1 MARASLRNPS
11 PSLRREMT
19 AFFCVSSSVY
29 FLGAVGMIN
38 SLRLVGHDER
48 IYVLD
53 CGLTDAQR
61 ELLAPQATIVAA
73 PPGREPFTLKTE
85 APLRHPV
92 ATTVLIDADM
102 IVTRSL
108 TPLLEL
114 AAEGNVIA
122 FENPVDRF
130 VPAWGELLGLGE
142 LRRQSYLCSGF
153 VAMGAPL
160 SAQVLRLLED
170 RQRRVLFKRG
180 YFGAK
185 DHDYELMFADQ
196 DVLNAILAATVEPEQ
211 IVALDARLAPMPPF
225 EGLRVVDEQHLRCAY
240 SDGTE
245 PYLVHQSLPFKPW
258 LEPTYDGVYS
268 RLLRRALGGANV
280 AISVPADSIPLG
292 LRKGPLGFAERQR
305 VKAREQIRW
314 RLASPGASTPPAHG
328 RKIEP
333 ADSRASNAAFY
344 TVADERYF
352 LGVVG
357 LINSL
362 RLVGHDE
369 PIHLLDCGLTP
380 VQCQLLAAQ
389 ANVVANESGAPPW
402 LLKTVLPMA
411 HPSPTMALL
420 DADMVAARSLGP
432 LLEGAIS
439 GSLVA
444 FRNGED
450 RFVDN
455 WGELIG
461 AARPA
466 RRGPYLSSAAIIAAG
481 EPATE
486 VLTRVHE
493 LRGLVEFDLTY
504 WRRNVAGYAFTFADQ
519 DLFNAILATEQPPR
533 RVEALDARLAST
545 PPFDGLRLIDESTLR
560 CAYEDGTEPFLVHH
574 HVVKPWLEPTHHGV
588 YSRMLRRLLIGE
600 DLAIRVPASELPLRF
615 RSGLRS
621 FAARERINLSEA
633 FRYRVR
639 EPLATRLGVGRGR

>member
-1 MARASLRNPS
+1 
-11 PSLRREMT
+11 MT

-85 APLRHPV
+85 APLRHPA

-130 VPAWGELLGLGE
+130 VPAWGELLDLGE

-225 EGLRVVDEQHLRCAY
+225 DGLRVNDEQRLRCAY

-258 LEPTYDGVYS
+258 REPIYDGVYS
-268 RLLRRALGGANV
+268 RLLRRALGGADV
-280 AISVPADSIPLG
+280 AISVPPDSIPLS
-292 LRKGPLGFAERQR
+292 LRKTPLGFAERQR
-305 VKAREQIRW
+305 VKARQQIRW
-314 RLASPGASTPPAHG
+314 RLGGPDASPSPAPPPKQRG
-328 RKIEP
+328 
-333 ADSRASNAAFY
+333 SSQAAFY

-352 LGVVG
+352 LGAVG

-369 PIHLLDCGLTP
+369 QIYVLDCGLTP
-380 VQCQLLAAQ
+380 AQRQLLATQ
-389 ANVVANESGAPPW
+389 ADLVANESDTPPW
-402 LLKTVLPMA
+402 LLKTVAPLA

-420 DADMVAARSLGP
+420 DADMIASRSLAP
-432 LLEGAIS
+432 LLDAASG

-444 FRNGED
+444 FRNRDD
-450 RFVDN
+450 RFVES
-455 WGELIG
+455 WGALIG
-461 AARPA
+461 AAHPA
-466 RRGPYLSSAAIIAAG
+466 LRGPYLSSAAVVAG
-481 EPATE
+481 GSATE
-486 VLTRVHE
+486 VLARLHE
-493 LRGLVEFDLTY
+493 LRGVVEFELTY
-504 WRRNVAGYAFTFADQ
+504 WRRNVVDYAFTFADQ
-519 DLFNAILATEQPPR
+519 DLLNAILATEQPPR
-533 RVEALDARLAST
+533 PVEVLDARLAPT
-545 PPFDGLRLIDESTLR
+545 PPFDGLGLIDADTLR
-560 CAYEDGTEPFLVHH
+560 CAYEDGTEPLLVHH
-574 HVVKPWLEPTHHGV
+574 HVVKPWLEPTAHGV
-588 YSRMLRRLLIGE
+588 YSRMLRRLLIG
-600 DLAIRVPASELPLRF
+600 DDVAIRVPPHALPLRF

-621 FAARERINLSEA
+621 FAARERTNLREA

-639 EPLATRLGVGRGR
+639 EPLATRLGSGRDR